1 MSDRSYSLGILF
13 EDEAN
18 NGLTHDFFAAV
29 LNGFK
34 KEAESKGYEITF
46 INTHKDA
53 PHRKPYLERIQE
65 RKIEGVGIICTDI
78 KDPEV
83 LKVVGSD
90 IPVVTIDE
98 PLDGVI
104 SVLSD
109 NAQGIKNLVYYI
121 SGMGHTKIAFIH
133 GNMNSVTQ
141 IRLEHFKEA
150 CSKLGISIPEEY
162 IRQSSFRD
170 INKTAFETEALLRLP
185 DPPTCII
192 FPDDYAAIG
201 GINIIKA
208 YGLVIPDDISVAAYD
223 GIDIPS
229 RYDPQI
235 TTIKQDMEG
244 MGKIAAEKLI
254 KLIDTPEE
262 ITDFSDVLVET
273 RLIEGH
279 TIKQMLWK

>member
-1 MSDRSYSLGILF
+1 MSDNSYTLGILF
-13 EDEAN
+13 DDEAR
-18 NGLTHDFFAAV
+18 NGLTHDFFASV

-34 KEAESKGYEITF
+34 NQAEEQGYDITF
-46 INTHKDA
+46 INTRKDNPHKTS
-53 PHRKPYLERIQE
+53 YLKRIQD
-65 RKIEGVGIICTDI
+65 RNIQGVGIICTNFE
-78 KDPEV
+78 DPEV
-83 LKVVGSD
+83 KELISSD
-90 IPVVTIDE
+90 VPVVTIDE

-109 NAQGIKNLVYYI
+109 NAQGIKNLVYHI
-121 SGMGHTKIAFIH
+121 SGMGHTKIAYIH

-141 IRLEHFKEA
+141 VRLKNFKEA
-150 CSKLGISIPEEY
+150 CDKLGITVPEEY
-162 IRQSSFRD
+162 IRESFFRD

-201 GINIIKA
+201 GINILKA
-208 YGLVIPDDISVAAYD
+208 YGMVVPDDISVAAYD

-235 TTIKQDMEG
+235 TTVKQDMDG
-244 MGKIAAEKLI
+244 MGRAAAEKLI
-254 KLIDTPEE
+254 KLIETPEE
-262 ITDFSDVLVET
+262 ITDFSDVMIETKLV
-273 RLIEGH
+273 EGH